1 MISHSK
7 RFIFVHV
14 PRTGGTLIEAGL
26 RDHGIVLQGKANYDS
41 LYFKHAPA
49 RAIKRLM
56 GAAYDDYFKFG
67 LVRNPWDWVVSNFA
81 YNRGM
86 HHCYVAGTP
95 HEALR
100 TPGRMPGWAKDMP
113 FEPWLRWWLDE
124 LKPGQ
129 LALMED
135 EAGKLLVDEVYRF
148 ESIQQDRER
157 LCQRLDV
164 EFVPRAVDTRARTK
178 RGDYREY
185 YTPETRERVAHHFR
199 REIEAFGYTFG

>member
-26 RDHGIVLQGKANYDS
+26 RDHGTVVQGKGNYDS
-41 LYFKHAPA
+41 LYFKHAAA
-49 RAIKRLM
+49 REIKRKM

-81 YNRGM
+81 FNRGM
-86 HHCYVAGTP
+86 HYCYVAGTP

-100 TPGRMPGWAKDMP
+100 TPGKMPGWAKEMP

-148 ESIQQDRER
+148 ENIQQDRER
-157 LCQRLDV
+157 LCRRLDV
-164 EFVPRAVDTRARTK
+164 EFVPRPVNTRARDK

-185 YTPETRERVAHHFR
+185 YTAESREWVARHFR
-199 REIEAFGYTFG
+199 KEIEAFGYAFE

>member
-26 RDHGIVLQGKANYDS
+26 RDHGIVLQGKDNYES
-41 LYFKHAPA
+41 VYFKHASA

-56 GAAYDDYFKFG
+56 GAAYDEYFKFG

-100 TPGRMPGWAKDMP
+100 TPGRMPDWAKDMP
-113 FEPWLRWWLDE
+113 FERWLRWWLDE
-124 LKPGQ
+124 LRPGQ
-129 LALMED
+129 LELMED

-148 ESIQQDRER
+148 ENMHEDRER
-157 LCQRLDV
+157 LCRRLGV
-164 EFVPRAVDTRARTK
+164 EFVPRAVNTRARSK
-178 RGDYREY
+178 RGDYRGY
-185 YTPETRERVAHHFR
+185 FTAETREWVARHFR
-199 REIEAFGYTFG
+199 KEIETFAYTFE